1 MSASE
6 FEEVRRIAEVIF
18 NEREAG
24 LDDDRV
30 LTGGCTAARET
41 ALSCFVSTVSSRR

>member
-18 NEREAG
+18 KEREPG
-24 LDDDRV
+24 LEDD
-30 LTGGCTAARET
+30 A
-41 ALSCFVSTVSSRR
+41 F